1 MAAEVVIDIVGKDS
15 FSGTL
20 GNFGNIMTG
29 IHSAVNLVGDAF
41 RAFTGL
47 AMEGLE
53 AVASYE
59 RMGVSFEALA
69 ASQMLMSGAAEDM
82 NEAYAMTAGIAEELL
97 DWSQQLAINSPFTQ
111 EGVAEALR
119 MAMAYGFNTEEA
131 QRLTEAMI
139 DYTSASG
146 QSEHAMSR
154 IALALG
160 QISATGKV
168 TGQDILQ
175 LTNVGVP
182 AMQILADHFGVTT
195 AEIIKMRADGLLPAE
210 ESIEAIT
217 VWMETNFAG
226 AAASFAE
233 SWAGL
238 MGTFED
244 LKAMGLRE
252 FFGEMLEA
260 LQPLAVEFAEWLQGP
275 GMERIAEWG
284 QVLGQFTADVIE
296 KIPQIIE
303 SIQPLISVFQN
314 GFTAFNASGFLAGLD
329 VFFASLFDTMA
340 AYIDTWATGSGPD
353 ELSDRIVTFIENIGT
368 GGEIDSKALQ
378 AMQNVLAALVRAAG
392 RLDWS
397 AIGQAI
403 DTGFAEWSQEAG
415 QGLDQW
421 IANALSGNNE
431 SLNAIDEWFYN
442 LSITAGQALDDWDD
456 QIIAGIRDGIVNGL
470 NQLDINAQ
478 KWVDDHIIN
487 PIKRALG
494 IASPSSV
501 FMQIGR
507 DIVQGLMNGI
517 SFMGN
522 SLITV
527 FEGIIDRILQLPGFR
542 QVAEFLGVEVGGGT
556 GSTGGIDTSG
566 SGWSDRGGGTG
577 TTGTGGV
584 LSTAGGVVNNF
595 YGNVYFGDMGQ
606 LGYEC
611 PSPHPLMA
619 ASANSVLNLNV
630 G

>member
-1 MAAEVVIDIVGKDS
+1 MAAEVVIDIVGRDN

-29 IHSAVNLVGDAF
+29 IKSTIDLAGDAF
-41 RAFTGL
+41 RAFAGFALQGL
-47 AMEGLE
+47 DAI
-53 AVASYE
+53 ASYE
-59 RMGVSFEALA
+59 RIGASLESLV
-69 ASQMLMSGAAEDM
+69 ASQMLMSGAAESM
-82 NEAYAMTAGIAEELL
+82 AEAMAMSSGKAEELL
-97 DWSQQLAINSPFTQ
+97 GWVQELAIKSPFTQ
-111 EGVAEALR
+111 EGVAQALR
-119 MAMAYGFNTEEA
+119 MAMAYGFNVEEA
-131 QRLTEAMI
+131 QRLTQALI
-139 DYTSASG
+139 DFAAGTGAP
-146 QSEHAMSR
+146 EEAMSR

-160 QISATGKV
+160 QIEAKGKLS
-168 TGQDILQ
+168 GQEILQ
-175 LTNVGVP
+175 LVNAGLPVI
-182 AMQILADHFGVTT
+182 QILAEAFGVTT
-195 AEIIKMRADGLLPAE
+195 AEMTAMVTDGLVPAE
-210 ESIEAIT
+210 DAIRSITEYI
-217 VWMETNFAG
+217 ETNFAG
-226 AAASFAE
+226 AAERQATT
-233 SWAGL
+233 WAGL
-238 MGTFED
+238 QGTFAD

-252 FFGEMLEA
+252 FFGGLFEVI
-260 LQPLAVEFAEWLQGP
+260 QPLAVEFSEWLQGP

-353 ELSDRIVTFIENIGT
+353 ELSDRIVSFIENIGT

-392 RLDWS
+392 TLGWS

-415 QGLDQW
+415 LNLDVW
-421 IANALSGNNE
+421 LANALTGNN
-431 SLNAIDEWFYN
+431 STLQAIDLWFVDVSE
-442 LSITAGQALDDWDD
+442 SIDQAF
-456 QIIAGIRDGIVNGL
+456 RDMYADIGRGLVGGL
-470 NQLDINAQ
+470 NQIDISAQ

>member
-1 MAAEVVIDIVGKDS
+1 
-15 FSGTL
+15 
-20 GNFGNIMTG
+20 
-29 IHSAVNLVGDAF
+29 
-41 RAFTGL
+41 
-47 AMEGLE
+47 
-53 AVASYE
+53 
-59 RMGVSFEALA
+59 
-69 ASQMLMSGAAEDM
+69 
-82 NEAYAMTAGIAEELL
+82 
-97 DWSQQLAINSPFTQ
+97 
-111 EGVAEALR
+111 
-119 MAMAYGFNTEEA
+119 
-131 QRLTEAMI
+131 
-139 DYTSASG
+139 
-146 QSEHAMSR
+146 
-154 IALALG
+154 
-160 QISATGKV
+160 
-168 TGQDILQ
+168 
-175 LTNVGVP
+175 
-182 AMQILADHFGVTT
+182 
-195 AEIIKMRADGLLPAE
+195 
-210 ESIEAIT
+210 
-217 VWMETNFAG
+217 
-226 AAASFAE
+226 
-233 SWAGL
+233 
-238 MGTFED
+238 
-244 LKAMGLRE
+244 
-252 FFGEMLEA
+252 
-260 LQPLAVEFAEWLQGP
+260 
-275 GMERIAEWG
+275 
-284 QVLGQFTADVIE
+284 
-296 KIPQIIE
+296 
-303 SIQPLISVFQN
+303 
-314 GFTAFNASGFLAGLD
+314 
-329 VFFASLFDTMA
+329 
-340 AYIDTWATGSGPD
+340 
-353 ELSDRIVTFIENIGT
+353 
-368 GGEIDSKALQ
+368 
-378 AMQNVLAALVRAAG
+378 
-392 RLDWS
+392 
-397 AIGQAI
+397 
-403 DTGFAEWSQEAG
+403 
-415 QGLDQW
+415 LDQW

-442 LSITAGQALDDWDD
+442 LSVTAGQALDDWDD